1 VWLWAGAAGLA
12 VAVLV
17 AGVGYFV
24 LSGKGPAHVLVT
36 PGKFGVYVR
45 RPQLEQQMN
54 GRELQ
59 QQVTAKSGGEVS
71 HVVYAVYEDD
81 AGVFGSSGPILLIG
95 GNLSGVSA
103 SGFIAS
109 FTQEFK
115 GAQKTSAGSMGGLAA
130 CVSAAANAAASVA
143 MCIWADSDTFGVL
156 ASPTMGTAELAARM
170 LAIRP
175 HVEVAAK

>member
-1 VWLWAGAAGLA
+1 MWLWAGVAGLA
-12 VAVLV
+12 VVVLV
-17 AGVGYFV
+17 AAVGYFV
-24 LSGKGPAHVLVT
+24 LGSKGPAHVLVT
-36 PGKFGVYVR
+36 PSKIGVYVR

-54 GRELQ
+54 GKELQ
-59 QQVTAKSGGEVS
+59 QQVTAKSGGQVS
-71 HVVYAVYEDD
+71 HVVYAVYEDN
-81 AGVFGSSGPILLIG
+81 AGVSGSSGPILLIG
-95 GNLSGVSA
+95 GNLSGVSP

-115 GAQKTSAGSMGGLAA
+115 GAQNTSAGSMGGQAA

-175 HVEVAAK
+175 HVEVTAK